1 MINLLILILLIF
13 LIVTCTAIAKLYIRA
28 IKYKWN
34 KFKRLEEEEKQNN
47 KYWK

>member
-1 MINLLILILLIF
+1 MGILILIILIP
-13 LIVTCTAIAKLYIRA
+13 LIIICTFITKLYIRA

-34 KFKRLEEEEKQNN
+34 KFKRLEEEEKERN